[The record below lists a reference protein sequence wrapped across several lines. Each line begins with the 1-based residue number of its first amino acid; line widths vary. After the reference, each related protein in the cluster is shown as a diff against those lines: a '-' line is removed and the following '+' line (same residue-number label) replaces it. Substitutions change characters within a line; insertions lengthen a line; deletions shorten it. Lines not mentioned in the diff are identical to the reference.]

1 MNGKTNRTNWFLIG
15 LCIICISSSLY
26 FYNENRQ
33 IQNKITEFLGAA
45 KAMEAENLQ
54 LRNFALEQK
63 EKIDFL
69 ENLNFAD
76 STNKKL
82 RAESNLPATP
92 EEENSSLPEAPSF
105 KDLNKKQP

>member
-76 STNKKL
+76 SINKKL
-82 RAESNLPATP
+82 RSENNLPLSP
-92 EEENSSLPEAPSF
+92 EEENNNQTEPPTF
-105 KDLNKKQP
+105 KDLNKRQP